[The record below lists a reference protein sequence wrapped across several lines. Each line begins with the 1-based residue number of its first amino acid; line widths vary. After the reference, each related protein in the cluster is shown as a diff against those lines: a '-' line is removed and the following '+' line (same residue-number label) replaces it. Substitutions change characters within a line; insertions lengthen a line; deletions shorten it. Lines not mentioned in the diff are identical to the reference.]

1 MKKKRIEQKDA
12 LVQVGLQD
20 SDNNEVTIIVSPR
33 EMIQKLM
40 KQGRY
45 EEAIAEVKKAHDLV
59 GQNHPFYPYYQYKTI
74 PFGNKMVLQHEP
86 LDKEIAKRY
95 PLSFKGKVT
104 IDENEFEAGESL
116 EEMLTRKR
124 FSQEMVKI
132 DMNFLETWIG
142 EQKIENDFT
151 LEHEAAKDGEWV
163 IMPEKLPPPLR
174 VKLVLRGD
182 KEHIIVDYLEIRLTR
197 ISKKD
202 NLMVIS
208 NEQQE
213 SSPYLLKLLI
223 DFKDEQ
229 KQKQTFKGKVNFSVS
244 KDFAGLVKTEKTILK
259 FIKHTQECDTLD
271 IVDLERQKSIFVTE
285 EFSVDDTESLEVID
299 RKLAFLNELI
309 EIEVFFDVEFR
320 MGTEISSADYKNIDI
335 LKSII
340 KKEPTK
346 NTFEE
351 TSLTFSDKKSISSFC
366 KNIIDSKGVL
376 ISAEERKEKEIN
388 LFGAS
393 IKNIYTKWKFDNVR
407 VADFE
412 KLKNKLKYMEE
423 GDAINVKFIPGTKNE
438 VSCEYRLQEAK
449 TEG

>member
-1 MKKKRIEQKDA
+1 MKKKKIEQKDA

-20 SDNNEVTIIVSPR
+20 SDNNEVTVIVSPT
-33 EMIQKLM
+33 EMIEKLM

-45 EEAIAEVKKAHDLV
+45 EEAIAEVKKVHDLV
-59 GQNHPFYPYYQYKTI
+59 GQNHPFYPYYQYKAI

-104 IDENEFEAGESL
+104 IDENEFEADESL

-124 FSQEMVKI
+124 FSQEIVKI

-163 IMPEKLPPPLR
+163 IMPGKLPPPLK

-182 KEHIIVDYLEIRLTR
+182 KEHTIVEYLEIRLTR

-213 SSPYLLKLLI
+213 NSPYLLKLLI
-223 DFKDEQ
+223 DLKDEQ
-229 KQKQTFKGKVNFSVS
+229 KQKQTFKGKVNFLLR
-244 KDFAGLVKTEKTILK
+244 KDFIGLVNPEKTILK
-259 FIKHTQECDTLD
+259 FLKYTQECDSLD
-271 IVDLERQKSIFVTE
+271 IVDLERQKSIFETQ
-285 EFSVDDTESLEVID
+285 EFSVDDVESLEVID

-309 EIEVFFDVEFR
+309 EIEDFFDVKFR
-320 MGTEISSADYKNIDI
+320 LGTEISSADFKNIDI
-335 LKSII
+335 LNSII
-340 KKEPTK
+340 KKQPIK

-351 TSLTFSDKKSISSFC
+351 ISLMFSDKKSILSFYQ
-366 KNIIDSKGVL
+366 NTVDGKGIL
-376 ISAEERKEKEIN
+376 ITAEEREEKEIQ

-393 IKNIYTKWKFDNVR
+393 IKNICTKRTLDNVKF
-407 VADFE
+407 ANPE
-412 KLKNKLKYMEE
+412 KLEHKLKYMEE
-423 GDAINVKFIPGTKNE
+423 GDTVNVKFIPGTKNE
-438 VSCEYRLQEAK
+438 INYEYSLQESK